1 MSAPISILLCALG
14 GEGGGVLA
22 GWLVS
27 AARVAGLAAQATSIP
42 GVAQRTGATTYYLE
56 IYPERLPI
64 GGARPV
70 LGLNPLPG
78 RLDLLVSSE
87 LLETARQVANG
98 LPSSDRTMVLS
109 NAARVLTTAE
119 KMVMGDGRRDVDHL
133 RDLVV
138 ANSRDHRLVDMTRLT
153 AQAGTVM
160 SAVMLGCIAGAGR
173 LPLRR
178 EHFESVLEGDSASAQ
193 ASRHGYE
200 LGFNA
205 VTQPANTEWRSV
217 SRQGSRSE
225 LGYQEPARNPDSDAV
240 APAASHV
247 AGHPQGTEAP
257 GPGRG
262 AVDAR
267 EVAAAAAAVSPWARE
282 QGARFPVD
290 VQPIASLGIQ
300 RMVDY
305 QGAGYAALYA
315 ERLQSVLA
323 AEGGTVSG
331 MHPVTL
337 EAARWL
343 ALWMAFDDVI
353 RVAALKSAASRLE
366 RVRRE
371 AGAGAHDLL
380 RLYDHFKPGVPEL
393 AGLLPAPMARWLIER
408 DRRRV
413 ARGIPAWA
421 LALRIGTHSVF
432 GFLALRLLAS
442 LRVVR
447 PWGSRYQ
454 SEQTAIRSWLEA
466 VIQGTRDHPDLGLEI
481 ARCGRLIKGYGATNE
496 RGKRN
501 LAHVLDHLTRPGSP
515 ALARAAAI
523 ASVREAAL
531 KDEAGRALD
540 QALHEHGA
548 PPRPIEA
555 KPVLWLKNPR
565 TGRA

>member
-56 IYPERLPI
+56 IYPERLPT

-138 ANSRDHRLVDMTRLT
+138 ANSHDHRLVDMTRLT

-173 LPLRR
+173 LPLQR
-178 EHFESVLEGDSASAQ
+178 EHFEAVLEGDSASAQ
-193 ASRHGYE
+193 ASRRGYE
-200 LGFNA
+200 LGFKA

-217 SRQGSRSE
+217 SRQGSRSG
-225 LGYQEPARNPDSDAV
+225 LADGGPAISEGSDA
-240 APAASHV
+240 ANLAAGST
-247 AGHPQGTEAP
+247 QGTEAP
-257 GPGRG
+257 DSGRG

-267 EVAAAAAAVSPWARE
+267 EVATAAAAVSPWAHE
-282 QGARFPVD
+282 QAARFPVA

-300 RMVDY
+300 RMMDY

-323 AEGGTVSG
+323 AEGATVSG
-331 MHPVTL
+331 THPVTL

-413 ARGIPAWA
+413 ARGLPAWA

-432 GFLALRLLAS
+432 GFLSLRLLAS
-442 LRVVR
+442 LRVAR

-454 SEQTAIRSWLEA
+454 SEQAAITSWVEA
-466 VIQGTRDHPDLGLEI
+466 VIQGTREHPDLGLEI

-531 KDEAGRALD
+531 RDEAGRALD
-540 QALHEHGA
+540 QALREHGA

-555 KPVLWLKNPR
+555 KPVRWLKNPR
-565 TGRA
+565 TGRT

>member
-56 IYPERLPI
+56 IYPEPLPA
-64 GGARPV
+64 GAPKPV

-119 KMVMGDGRRDVDHL
+119 KMVMGDGRRDIDRL

-138 ANSRDHRLVDMTRLT
+138 ANSRDHRLVDMTSLT

-173 LPLRR
+173 LPLQR
-178 EHFESVLEGDSASAQ
+178 EHFEAVLAGDSASAQ
-193 ASRHGYE
+193 ASRRGYE
-200 LGFNA
+200 LGLNS
-205 VTQPANTEWRSV
+205 VRQSANTEWRSV
-217 SRQGSRSE
+217 SRQGNH
-225 LGYQEPARNPDSDAV
+225 AAPD
-240 APAASHV
+240 
-247 AGHPQGTEAP
+247 PQDTATRH
-257 GPGRG
+257 PGRG
-262 AVDAR
+262 AVDTP
-267 EVAAAAAAVSPWARE
+267 EVAAAAAVVSPWARE
-282 QGARFPVD
+282 QAARFPAD
-290 VQPIASLGIQ
+290 VQPIAALGIQ
-300 RMVDY
+300 RMMDY
-305 QGAGYAALYA
+305 QGAGYAALYT
-315 ERLQSVLA
+315 ERLQSILTAERVA
-323 AEGGTVSG
+323 APGT
-331 MHPVTL
+331 HAVTV

-366 RVRRE
+366 KVRRE
-371 AGAGAHDLL
+371 AGAGPQDLL
-380 RLYDHFKPGVPEL
+380 KLYDHFKPGVPEF
-393 AGLLPAPMARWLIER
+393 AGLLPAPIARWLIER

-413 ARGIPAWA
+413 ALGIPPWA
-421 LALRIGTHSVF
+421 LALRIGTHSVL

-454 SEQTAIRSWLEA
+454 AEQAAITTWVEA
-466 VIQGTRDHPDLGLEI
+466 VIQGSREHSELGLEI

-501 LAHVLDHLTRPGSP
+501 LAHVLDHLTQPGSA
-515 ALARAAAI
+515 ALARAASI
-523 ASVREAAL
+523 AQVRDAAL
-531 KDEAGRALD
+531 KDEAGRAFD
-540 QALHEHGA
+540 QALREHGA
-548 PPRPIEA
+548 PPRPVEA
-555 KPVLWLKNPR
+555 KPVLWMKNPR

>member
-1 MSAPISILLCALG
+1 MNAPISILLCALG

-56 IYPERLPI
+56 IYPERLPT

-138 ANSRDHRLVDMTRLT
+138 ANSHDHRLVDMTRLT

-173 LPLRR
+173 LPLQR
-178 EHFESVLEGDSASAQ
+178 EHFEAVLEGDSASAQ
-193 ASRHGYE
+193 ASRRGYE
-200 LGFNA
+200 LGFKA

-217 SRQGSRSE
+217 SRQGSRSGLADE
-225 LGYQEPARNPDSDAV
+225 GPAISEGSDAANLAAGSTQGTDAPDS
-240 APAASHV
+240 
-247 AGHPQGTEAP
+247 
-257 GPGRG
+257 GRG

-267 EVAAAAAAVSPWARE
+267 EVATAAAAVSPWAHE
-282 QGARFPVD
+282 QAARFPVD

-300 RMVDY
+300 RMMDY

-323 AEGGTVSG
+323 AEGATVSG
-331 MHPVTL
+331 THPVTL

-413 ARGIPAWA
+413 ARGLPAWA

-432 GFLALRLLAS
+432 GFLSLRLLAS
-442 LRVVR
+442 LRVAR

-454 SEQTAIRSWLEA
+454 SEQAAITSWVEA
-466 VIQGTRDHPDLGLEI
+466 VIQGTREHPDLGLEI

-531 KDEAGRALD
+531 RDEAGGALD
-540 QALHEHGA
+540 QALREHGA

-565 TGRA
+565 TGRT

>member
-1 MSAPISILLCALG
+1 MSAPVSILLCALG

-27 AARVAGLAAQATSIP
+27 AARAAGLAAQATSIP

-56 IYPERLPI
+56 IYPEPLPP
-64 GGARPV
+64 GAPRPV

-98 LPSSDRTMVLS
+98 LPSSDRTTILS

-119 KMVMGDGRRDVDHL
+119 KMVMGDGRRDVDRL

-138 ANSRDHRLVDMTRLT
+138 ANSRDHRLVDMTHLT

-173 LPLRR
+173 LPLKR
-178 EHFESVLEGDSASAQ
+178 EHYESVLEGESASAQ
-193 ASRHGYE
+193 ASRRGFE
-200 LGFNA
+200 LGFDA
-205 VTQPANTEWRSV
+205 VGQADNTEWRSV
-217 SRQGSRSE
+217 SRSGRTVSGASGSGAS
-225 LGYQEPARNPDSDAV
+225 GPAGSGSTRQDAA
-240 APAASHV
+240 APKL
-247 AGHPQGTEAP
+247 AP
-257 GPGRG
+257 GS
-262 AVDAR
+262 ADAD
-267 EVAAAAAAVSPWARE
+267 EVSAAAALVSPWARE
-282 QGARFPVD
+282 QAARFPPD

-300 RMVDY
+300 RMMDY

-323 AEGGTVSG
+323 AERIADRDT
-331 MHPVTL
+331 HPVTI

-353 RVAALKSAASRLE
+353 RVAGLKSAAARLE

-371 AGAGAHDLL
+371 AGAGEHDLL
-380 RLYDHFKPGVPEL
+380 RLYDHFKPGVPEI
-393 AGLLPAPMARWLIER
+393 AGLLPVRLARWLIER

-413 ARGIPAWA
+413 ARGAEPWA
-421 LALRIGTHSVF
+421 LALRIGTHSVV
-432 GFLALRLLAS
+432 GFLALRLLSS
-442 LRVVR
+442 LRFAR

-454 SEQTAIRSWLEA
+454 SEQVAITAWIAA
-466 VIQGTRDHPDLGLEI
+466 VIQGTREHADLGLEI

-501 LAHVLDHLTRPGSP
+501 LAHVLDHVARPDSP
-515 ALARAAAI
+515 APARVAAI

-531 KDEAGRALD
+531 KDEAGRAFD
-540 QALHEHGA
+540 QALREHGA

>member
-27 AARVAGLAAQATSIP
+27 AARAAGLAAQATSIP

-56 IYPERLPI
+56 IYPEPLPA
-64 GGARPV
+64 GAPKPV

-109 NAARVLTTAE
+109 NEARVLTTAE
-119 KMVMGDGRRDVDHL
+119 KMVMGDGRRDAGRL
-133 RDLVV
+133 RNLVV

-153 AQAGTVM
+153 TQAGTVM

-173 LPLRR
+173 LPLQRA
-178 EHFESVLEGDSASAQ
+178 HFEAVLAGDSASSQ
-193 ASRHGYE
+193 ASRRGFE

-205 VTQPANTEWRSV
+205 VTAPANTEWRSV
-217 SRQGSRSE
+217 SRQGSSSE
-225 LGYQEPARNPDSDAV
+225 SVGLPQATGEGGGSGPAS
-240 APAASHV
+240 
-247 AGHPQGTEAP
+247 EA
-257 GPGRG
+257 
-262 AVDAR
+262 
-267 EVAAAAAAVSPWARE
+267 EAAAAVVSPWARE
-282 QGARFPVD
+282 QAARFPAD
-290 VQPIASLGIQ
+290 VHAIAALGIQ
-300 RMVDY
+300 RMMDY
-305 QGAGYAALYA
+305 QGAGYAALYI
-315 ERLQSVLA
+315 ERLQSILS
-323 AEGGTVSG
+323 AERASASHS
-331 MHPVTL
+331 HPVTV

-353 RVAALKSAASRLE
+353 RVAALKSAPSRLE

-371 AGAGAHDLL
+371 AGAGPQDLL
-380 RLYDHFKPGVPEL
+380 KLYDHFKPGVPEL
-393 AGLLPAPMARWLIER
+393 AGLLPTPLARWLIER

-413 ARGIPAWA
+413 ARGMPPWA
-421 LALRIGTHSVF
+421 LALRIGTHSAL

-454 SEQTAIRSWLEA
+454 SEQAAITTWVEA
-466 VIQGTRDHPDLGLEI
+466 VMQGTREHPELGLEI

-501 LAHVLDHLTRPGSP
+501 LAHVLDHLTQPDSP
-515 ALARAAAI
+515 ALSRAAAI
-523 ASVREAAL
+523 ATVRDAAL
-531 KDEAGRALD
+531 KDEAGRAFD
-540 QALHEHGA
+540 QALREHGA
-548 PPRPIEA
+548 PPRPVEA